1 MSDHPFDRAIQLEK
15 RDGDTFC
22 GQASEDYWAFVGPF
36 GGTSAGVMLRA
47 VMDHPARIGEPLALT
62 VNYAA
67 PLAKGAFEV
76 TAKPART
83 NRSTQHWS
91 IELRQGDD
99 VVLTGTAVTAERR
112 ESWSHA
118 PAGMPAVPAPDAVP
132 LYKMRAGGPEW
143 VERYEFRFVE
153 GAPRMG
159 EVSSQSPADVHS
171 KLWLRDAPPRPLDH
185 AALAAMSDAFFARI
199 FHALG
204 AMTPFG
210 TVSITTYFTGT
221 ADEIARHG
229 DKHLLGVAD
238 ARRFHR
244 SYFDQSIELWS
255 ADGALLATGVQVC
268 YFKA

>member
-1 MSDHPFDRAIQLEK
+1 MSEHPFDRAIKLES
-15 RDGDTFC
+15 RGGDVFF
-22 GQASEDYWAFVGPF
+22 GHASEDYWAFVGPF
-36 GGTSAGVMLRA
+36 GGTSAGVLLRA
-47 VMDHPARIGEPLALT
+47 VLDHPARIGEPLALT

-67 PLAKGAFEV
+67 PLAKGPFEV
-76 TAKPART
+76 TARPART

-91 IELRQGDD
+91 LELRQGDD
-99 VVLTGTAVTAERR
+99 VVLTGSAVTAERR

-118 PAGMPAVPAPDAVP
+118 SAHPPVVPAPNDVP
-132 LYKMRAGGPEW
+132 LYRMRAGGPAW
-143 VERYEFRFVE
+143 IDRYEFRFAQ

-159 EVSSQSPADVHS
+159 EVSAASPADVHS

-204 AMTPFG
+204 TMTPFG
-210 TVSITTYFTGT
+210 TVSITTYFTGS

-229 DKHLLGVAD
+229 DNHLLGAAD
-238 ARRFHR
+238 ARRSHR

>member
-1 MSDHPFDRAIQLEK
+1 MSDHLFDRATQLQPQ
-15 RDGDTFC
+15 GDNTFL
-22 GQASEDYWAFVGPF
+22 GHASEDYWAFVGPF

-67 PLAKGAFEV
+67 PLAKGPFEV
-76 TAKPART
+76 IAKPART

-91 IELRQGDD
+91 LELRQGDE

-112 ESWSHA
+112 ESWTHA
-118 PAGMPAVPAPDAVP
+118 PAVLPRVPQPNEMPE
-132 LYKMRAGGPEW
+132 YRMQSGGPEW
-143 VERYEFRFVE
+143 VKRYEFRFVE

-159 EVSSQSPADVHS
+159 EVSAASPADTRS
-171 KLWLRDAPPRPLDH
+171 KLWMRDAPPRPLDH
-185 AALAAMSDAFFARI
+185 SALAAMSDAFFARI

-210 TVSITTYFTGT
+210 TVSITTYFTGS
-221 ADEIARHG
+221 ADEIARQG
-229 DKHLLGVAD
+229 DRHLLGVAD
-238 ARRFHR
+238 ARRFYR
-244 SYFDQSIELWS
+244 SYFDQSVELWS
-255 ADGALLATGVQVC
+255 ADGVLLATGMQVC